1 MVSELGLLSLEE
13 VGRHQA
19 GCYACEAD
27 NGFSVTPVTK
37 EVTLLVQCESLVVH
51 TVIFPYLESQ
61 HMMLTLSPSL
71 NLVCQSSLA
80 PLLFTVL
87 HPQP

>member
-1 MVSELGLLSLEE
+1 MVLQMKTTRNIEKLFSYLQLTFTNTCVCRWRQCGGSVVSELGVLSLQE

-37 EVTLLVQCESLVVH
+37 EVTLIVQCESF
-51 TVIFPYLESQ
+51 IYF
-61 HMMLTLSPSL
+61 
-71 NLVCQSSLA
+71 
-80 PLLFTVL
+80 
-87 HPQP
+87 